1 MLNEALLRR
10 CRIGLANKWEV
21 DLLVREYW
29 QILKFVK
36 TMIREFPNGEEIKF
50 ENGKM
55 LVVNFFAGI
64 INQHL
69 IGIGDRMWMCWSV
82 MDYSDCQKI

>member
-1 MLNEALLRR
+1 
-10 CRIGLANKWEV
+10 
-21 DLLVREYW
+21 
-29 QILKFVK
+29 
-36 TMIREFPNGEEIKF
+36 MIREFPNGEEIKF

-69 IGIGDRMWMCWSV
+69 IGIGDRM
-82 MDYSDCQKI
+82 